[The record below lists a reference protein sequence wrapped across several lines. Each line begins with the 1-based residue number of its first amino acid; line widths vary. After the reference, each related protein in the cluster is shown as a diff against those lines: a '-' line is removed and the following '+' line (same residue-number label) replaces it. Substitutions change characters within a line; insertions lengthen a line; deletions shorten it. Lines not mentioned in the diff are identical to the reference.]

1 MIINMYGYIF
11 IRSLFRY
18 FLCLYPVIRCYG
30 TYFSC
35 KINCMFYIQ
44 YICWFHPF
52 KKMCTSFKNR
62 MCNGMS
68 SFVRKIC
75 FTHKNITES
84 KRLSSAKKSSRGC
97 TFFISHLLIHRRN
110 DNVAWLAAF
119 LKTLFRHNLDITLL
133 EFSIKTNAFV
143 WLLMSYFSYA
153 K

>member
-1 MIINMYGYIF
+1 MICRFIPCYFMIINMYGYIF

-68 SFVRKIC
+68 CIVRKIC
-75 FTHKNITES
+75 FIQEHRQRANNYRQRKNVVGAARFSFHICRYIEE
-84 KRLSSAKKSSRGC
+84 
-97 TFFISHLLIHRRN
+97 IIMSHDSLL
-110 DNVAWLAAF
+110 F
-119 LKTLFRHNLDITLL
+119 
-133 EFSIKTNAFV
+133 
-143 WLLMSYFSYA
+143 
-153 K
+153 